1 MQVMNR
7 LKKESKNEGTRIPAE
22 FRQNEMKWAAQ
33 LMRSKKLQK
42 IMVNYTE
49 EIAKVLDNELRDAES
64 KALVQDWV

>member
-7 LKKESKNEGTRIPAE
+7 LKKETKNEGTTIPSE
-22 FRQNEMKWAAQ
+22 FKQNEMKWASQ

-42 IMVNYTE
+42 IMANYTE

-64 KALVQDWV
+64 KTLVQDWV